1 MKTSFIPAVLL
12 LLFFIPVSGQDTI
25 NTGDIDIFTSPVV
38 FGGFVRGGLY
48 TWTDKDDDK
57 LHVPAAFSDI
67 GLKLETGRGKGFKAF
82 ADVRFRYGAEF
93 SEPVSSLDI
102 REAWVQVNGA
112 KWNISAGQKIIKWGR
127 CDFTNP
133 TNRLSPVN
141 TVMRSP
147 DREDMDMANL
157 LVAARVSPWSP
168 VSLEAVFIPY
178 YRPSVLIID
187 PIPLPAFVGIEQL
200 PTLVT
205 DSKMYGYA
213 LRADFHPRLIDF
225 SVSWFDGYDPM
236 PGIALTTFNLELERS
251 IPLMEVGLSV
261 KSYRN
266 RVLGADFETI
276 AGPFG
281 IRGEAAWSDPDLS
294 FRVNE
299 YVPFP
304 ELEWAVGADW
314 AAGIWRITAEYS
326 GKHVSDFVP
335 SAVDP
340 LLGYEIDFSGFAPL
354 LANPEFDAGDYV
366 KQQVGAFNRL
376 YNYQMY
382 ELYHSAGLR
391 AEAELMYG
399 KILPSLTTLYNFTSH
414 DLLVMPE
421 LRVKSSD
428 GLTVVA
434 GAEIYSGRK
443 GSLYD
448 IVEDFMNGVYV
459 SLRVDF

>member
-1 MKTSFIPAVLL
+1 MKTSVAWAVLL
-12 LLFFIPVSGQDTI
+12 LLFFIPVNGQDTK
-25 NTGDIDIFTSPVV
+25 NTDDIDIFTSSVV

-48 TWTDKDDDK
+48 SWTDKDGDK
-57 LHVPAAFSDI
+57 LNVSAAFSDI

-82 ADVRFRYGAEF
+82 ADLRFRYGAEF
-93 SEPVSSLDI
+93 NEPVSSLDI
-102 REAWVQVNGA
+102 REAWVKVNGV
-112 KWNISAGQKIIKWGR
+112 KWNVSAGQKILKWGR

-133 TNRLSPVN
+133 TNRLSPIN

-147 DREDMDMANL
+147 DREDMHMANL
-157 LVAARVSPWSP
+157 LVAARITPWAP

-187 PIPLPAFVGIEQL
+187 PITLPPFVGIEQL
-200 PTLVT
+200 PSFIT
-205 DSKMYGYA
+205 DSKIYSYA

-236 PGIALTTFNLELERS
+236 PGIALTTFNLEIDQP
-251 IPLMEVGLSV
+251 IPFMEVGLSV
-261 KSYRN
+261 KPYRN

-281 IRGEAAWSDPDLS
+281 IRGEAAWSDPYLS
-294 FRVNE
+294 YRVNE

-314 AAGIWRITAEYS
+314 TGGIWRITAEYS

-340 LLGYEIDFSGFAPL
+340 LLVKEIDFSAFAPL

-376 YNYQMY
+376 YNYQLY
-382 ELYHSAGLR
+382 ECYNSAGLR

-421 LRVKSSD
+421 LRVKPSD

-434 GAEIYSGRK
+434 GAEIYSGSK

>member
-1 MKTSFIPAVLL
+1 MKTSIIPAVLL
-12 LLFFIPVSGQDTI
+12 LLFFIPVSGQDTLS
-25 NTGDIDIFTSPVV
+25 TVGSDILSSPVV
-38 FGGFVRGGLY
+38 FGGFVRGGIY
-48 TWTDKDDDK
+48 SWTNKGDDK
-57 LHVPAAFSDI
+57 LHVPTAFSDL
-67 GLKLETGRGKGFKAF
+67 GLKLETGGGKGFRAF
-82 ADVRFRYGAEF
+82 ADIRFRYGAEF
-93 SEPVSSLDI
+93 SEPVSSMDI

-127 CDFTNP
+127 CDFTSP
-133 TNRLSPVN
+133 TNRLSPIN

-157 LVAARVSPWSP
+157 LVSARVTPWTP
-168 VSLEAVFIPY
+168 VSLEAVFIPF

-187 PIPLPAFVGIEQL
+187 PIPLPAFVEIEQL
-200 PTLVT
+200 PPLMA

-225 SVSWFDGYDPM
+225 SVSWFNGYDPM
-236 PGIALTTFNLELERS
+236 PGIALTTFNLELEQP
-251 IPLMEVGLSV
+251 IPFMEIGLSV
-261 KSYRN
+261 KPYRN

-294 FRVNE
+294 CKVNE

-304 ELEWAVGADW
+304 EMEWAVGADW
-314 AAGIWRITAEYS
+314 TRGIWRITAEYS
-326 GKHVSDFVP
+326 GKHVSDFV
-335 SAVDP
+335 SSSVDP
-340 LLGYEIDFSGFAPL
+340 LLGTEIDFSGFAPL

-376 YNYQMY
+376 YNYQMHEY
-382 ELYHSAGLR
+382 YHSAGLR

-399 KILPSLTTLYNFTSH
+399 KILPALTTLFNFTSH

-421 LRVKSSD
+421 LRVKPSD

-434 GAEIYSGRK
+434 GAEIYSGSE

-448 IVEDFMNGVYV
+448 IVDDFMNGVYV